1 MADNSCESQTFANV
15 PDGFVKLLSFIVQ
28 VAMGPSVRR
37 VFTLCQHRVN
47 DSLTMHQAAV
57 QFKGGRGELRRFR
70 FLGRAMPTER
80 HAMQMAARETIA
92 RLRDVLPAMKTRR
105 YRYLPCHVP
114 YTCHYSFSCPR
125 GERDEAFEMLVEY
138 LRALEAA
145 FDSMVDDLVAAR
157 MDSVH
162 GCAANRRELLHTAPP
177 LTFISSSASHSPT
190 ILTTARRLPTTEEF
204 NQAIAPTP
212 VRVAPLFAPTPIRAT
227 PPIPPTRIL
236 VIPPTAPPPSAQHKV
251 SRLEPISE
259 EEVES
264 PASLCHT
271 LDRAKEIL
279 TISD

>member
-1 MADNSCESQTFANV
+1 MFANV
-15 PDGFVKLLSFIVQ
+15 PEGFVKLLSFIVQ
-28 VAMGPSVRR
+28 VAMGPSVRP
-37 VFTLCQHRVN
+37 VFTLYPHKIN

-57 QFKGGRGELRRFR
+57 QFRGGHAEVRRLRFV
-70 FLGRAMPTER
+70 GRAMPTER

-145 FDSMVDDLVAAR
+145 FDCMVDDLVAAR

-177 LTFISSSASHSPT
+177 LTFVSSTASHSPT
-190 ILTTARRLPTTEEF
+190 ILATARRLPTTEEF

-212 VRVAPLFAPTPIRAT
+212 VRSAPLVAPTPICAT
-227 PPIPPTRIL
+227 PPIPPTRIR
-236 VIPPTAPPPSAQHKV
+236 VIPPKAPAPSAQHNI

-259 EEVES
+259 EEVDS
-264 PASLCHT
+264 PASLRLT
-271 LDRAKEIL
+271 LGRPREIL